1 MTWESIGIEWVS
13 NCLAMPEVCDV
24 TLFRLRSLGGKPTER
39 PAHCNACDSL
49 NCRRSG
55 RRCRCSRADVV
66 VVAALPTYCYCFY
79 FWRASVF
86 FLFGSTRHAF
96 SPAGK
101 VFFLLIIYIW
111 QQQSALT
118 CVAAWERWPL
128 LPVYNRVC
136 VCCASY
142 GVCHK
147 QYKIGFYN
155 YILTRNFKLF
165 AQHYYTHRHTHTETR
180 KLVNMSNSVYI
191 T

>member
-1 MTWESIGIEWVS
+1 MTCESIGIEWVS

-24 TLFRLRSLGGKPTER
+24 TLFRLRSLGGKPTAR
-39 PAHCNACDSL
+39 PAHCIACDSL

-101 VFFLLIIYIW
+101 VYFFLIIIYIW

-118 CVAAWERWPL
+118 CVAWVRRPL
-128 LPVYNRVC
+128 VPVYNRVC
-136 VCCASY
+136 VCVCRASY

-155 YILTRNFKLF
+155 YILARNFKLF
-165 AQHYYTHRHTHTETR
+165 AQYIHTHRNTHIWRRE
-180 KLVNMSNSVYI
+180 N
-191 T
+191 